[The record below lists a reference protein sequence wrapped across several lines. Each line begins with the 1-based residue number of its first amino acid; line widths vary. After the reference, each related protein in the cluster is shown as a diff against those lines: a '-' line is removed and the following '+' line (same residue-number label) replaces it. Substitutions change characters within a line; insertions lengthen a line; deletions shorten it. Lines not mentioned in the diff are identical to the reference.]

1 MQKDAFATTKPIDDV
16 LALAGRVDR
25 AADVR
30 AASVLIGEPTS
41 GSAQVYELR
50 LIATDLRRIADLL
63 AKGAP

>member
-1 MQKDAFATTKPIDDV
+1 MQEAAFATTKPVDAV
-16 LALAGRVDR
+16 LALAARVDR

-50 LIATDLRRIADLL
+50 QVAGELRRIADLL
-63 AKGAP
+63 AQEAP